1 MLDKKENNEFD
12 TDSSIE
18 KSQYEIE
25 DENKVKPTS
34 ELEATESVPVDEKK
48 ETIHFPWTI
57 AIIIGVLMVLIIACF
72 IVVMV
77 LGPQDPVSS
86 SSQITVKM

>member
-12 TDSSIE
+12 AVSSID

-77 LGPQDPVSS
+77 LGPGDPVSS
-86 SSQITVKM
+86 SSQINVKM